1 MNGGNARM
9 DRIVIAFAHNA
20 AREKA
25 GLLLEQCGH
34 PACASV
40 RSGAEVL
47 RMVRS
52 WDGAVVVC
60 GYRLA
65 DMTVDMLSE
74 RIEGRAKLLLLASP
88 ANLAQ
93 VDDERI
99 ARVPSPVSR
108 QAFLEALQ
116 ALLGE
121 KHPPEE
127 APANSSAVC
136 AIAAGWSRR
145 RGRLSSPARSM
156 HDIEPCIRKAGN
168 PVYGFPAFGGYELTG
183 ASAGS
188 SNSSASTGCR
198 RGRPCSGGG

>member
-65 DMTVDMLSE
+65 DMTVDTLSE

-88 ANLAQ
+88 ANLAL
-93 VDDERI
+93 VDDHRI

-121 KHPPEE
+121 KRPPEE
-127 APANSSAVC
+127 ASATRRTPEE
-136 AIAAGWSRR
+136 IALIDHAKQLLIE
-145 RGRLSSPARSM
+145 RGMSEPQAHSLLQQRSM
-156 HDIEPCIRKAGN
+156 RN
-168 PVYGFPAFGGYELTG
+168 R
-183 ASAGS
+183 
-188 SNSSASTGCR
+188 CR
-198 RGRPCSGGG
+198 LVETARQVIITCEINARH